1 MKSYKRRY
9 KMPKYSPAE
18 VAEVLSL
25 IEQEG
30 VQYVDL
36 RFSDLFGQWQHLTI
50 PAYELSLDTFEEGR
64 GFDGS
69 SIRGWQSINE
79 SDMIAIPDPAT
90 AFIDPFME
98 PKTLVMICDIYDPVT
113 RERYGR
119 DTRYIAQK
127 AEQYLKQTG
136 IGDTAYYGPEAEFFI
151 FDSVEFGTSANYAFW
166 RVDSEE
172 GWWNREITSSGY
184 KIPHKRGYFPVPP
197 LDKVHHLRSEMVS
210 IMSQLGIVVELHHHE
225 VATAGQGEIDI
236 RYDSLLNQADKLF
249 LYKYIVLL
257 VVGSKCPY
265 QRVLLGEC
273 DSLYRLWQP

>member
-1 MKSYKRRY
+1 
-9 KMPKYSPAE
+9 MPKYSP
-18 VAEVLSL
+18 AEVLSL

-151 FDSVEFGTSANYAFW
+151 FDSVEFG
-166 RVDSEE
+166 
-172 GWWNREITSSGY
+172 
-184 KIPHKRGYFPVPP
+184 
-197 LDKVHHLRSEMVS
+197 
-210 IMSQLGIVVELHHHE
+210 
-225 VATAGQGEIDI
+225 
-236 RYDSLLNQADKLF
+236 
-249 LYKYIVLL
+249 
-257 VVGSKCPY
+257 SKCISKHMKVSPT
-265 QRVLLGEC
+265 QVKVIVMVVRMIRVRTVSYTHLTLPTKLEV
-273 DSLYRLWQP
+273 

>member
-1 MKSYKRRY
+1 
-9 KMPKYSPAE
+9 MPKYSPK
-18 VAEVLSL
+18 EVLSL

-50 PAYELSLDTFEEGR
+50 PAYELSLSTFEEGR

-69 SIRGWQSINE
+69 SIRGWQSIHE
-79 SDMIAIPDPAT
+79 SDMLAIPDPTT

-98 PKTLVMICDIYDPVT
+98 PKTLVMICDIYDPIT

-127 AEQYLKQTG
+127 AEQYLRQTG
-136 IGDTAYYGPEAEFFI
+136 IGDTAYFGPEAEFFI

-166 RVDSEE
+166 KVDSEE

-197 LDKVHHLRSEMVS
+197 WDKTHALRSEMVS
-210 IMSQLGIVVELHHHE
+210 ILSQLGIVVELHHHE
-225 VATAGQGEIDI
+225 VASAGQGEIDI
-236 RYDSLLNQADKLF
+236 RYDSSGKSSGQAVHLQ
-249 LYKYIVLL
+249 IC
-257 VVGSKCPY
+257 G
-265 QRVLLGEC
+265 
-273 DSLYRLWQP
+273 